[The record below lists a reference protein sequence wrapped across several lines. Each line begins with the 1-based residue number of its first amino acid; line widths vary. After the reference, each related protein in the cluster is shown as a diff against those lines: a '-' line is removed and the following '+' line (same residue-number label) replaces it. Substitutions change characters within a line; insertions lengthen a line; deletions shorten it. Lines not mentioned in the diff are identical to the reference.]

1 MKNLKNQKGI
11 TLVAL
16 VVTIIVLLIL
26 AGVSLSLVAGS
37 NGIMTKAVKASD
49 RNDSGT
55 GAEQAELK
63 IAELQ
68 AEYYEKYYVDRD
80 SAVMGKSQT
89 EYIEE
94 AINNAS
100 TGLVLANN
108 RYKIKIVDS
117 KIVVYVTVGST
128 DRAVAER
135 EYVPSTTTPT
145 PPTAFTW
152 ANTAGYWTL
161 KDVSSIPTT

>member
-37 NGIMTKAVKASD
+37 NGIMTRAVNAT
-49 RNDSGT
+49 NANESGT

-68 AEYYEKYYVDRD
+68 AEYYEKYYVTRD
-80 SAVMGKSQT
+80 TSTMNLSQT
-89 EYIEE
+89 EYIEQE
-94 AINNAS
+94 CAS
-100 TGLVLANN
+100 GITLANK
-108 RYKIKIVDS
+108 RYQMTVTGGKVT
-117 KIVVYVTVGST
+117 VTVGST
-128 DRAVAER
+128 ATNVVAER
-135 EYVPSTTTPT
+135 TYLPYVSSTGENST
-145 PPTAFTW
+145 FTW
-152 ANTAGYWTL
+152 GADTWEY
-161 KDVSSIPTT
+161 KSITK